1 MGERSAVVV
10 KRLDYKWV
18 MLAIVSLTYF
28 LAQGTRQI
36 YNAVLPQI
44 KTDFAS
50 AGLSDLQ
57 LGLVGSAFTLVF
69 GVVLMFSGLA
79 ADFFRRKWMIVCGT
93 LIFSLG
99 ILGTGFANGL
109 MMLVALYGV
118 LNAFGQALLPPSN
131 SSLISQF
138 HVETRGTAFAV
149 YQAAIYLGSILC
161 CVAAGFLAGLGPGGW
176 RQAFVVFGAIG
187 VVWAVAAALFL
198 KDTPNVGTD
207 DKPSVREAFAA
218 FASKPTALLLTGAL
232 GCYFYLL
239 YGYKQWVPAFLSR
252 AFPDLSTAS
261 VAFHAVFWFY
271 LGAVVG
277 VFLGGRVSDRLKVWR
292 PAVRLEVEIVAIL
305 LSVPFLLLTAW
316 AGSLPLMIAAIFA
329 FGFATGIYD
338 SNLYA
343 AMLEVINPRYRAVAT
358 GIFGCGGCIFGA
370 FGPGV
375 MGWMN
380 DHFTIRAS
388 FASLAGFALAG
399 AALIVLARFRYFN
412 HDKV

>member
-1 MGERSAVVV
+1 MREKATSGW
-10 KRLDYKWV
+10 YKWV
-18 MLAIVSLTYF
+18 MLGIVSLTYF

-36 YNAVLPQI
+36 YSAVSPQI
-44 KTDFAS
+44 GQDF
-50 AGLSDLQ
+50 GLKDLA
-57 LGLVGSAFTLVF
+57 LGSVVSAFTLVF
-69 GVVLMFSGLA
+69 GIVLMFSGLA
-79 ADFFRRKWMIVCGT
+79 ADFFRRKWMIVLGT
-93 LIFSLG
+93 FVFSLG
-99 ILGTGFANGL
+99 ILGTGFADGVL
-109 MMLVALYGV
+109 MMVITYGLVNAL
-118 LNAFGQALLPPSN
+118 GQAMLPPSN

-161 CVAAGFLAGLGPGGW
+161 CVSAGYLADLGAGGW
-176 RQAFVVFGAIG
+176 RKAFIIFGIVGILWSVV
-187 VVWAVAAALFL
+187 ALFGL
-198 KDTPNVGTD
+198 KDTPNVGSAAE
-207 DKPSVREAFAA
+207 KPSVREAFKA
-218 FASKPTALLLTGAL
+218 FVSKPSALLLTGAL

-252 AFPDLSTAS
+252 AFPELSTTT

-271 LGAVVG
+271 LGAVFG
-277 VFLGGRVSDRLKVWR
+277 VFLGGRVSDRLKALR
-292 PAVRLEVEIVAIL
+292 PAVRFEVEIVAIL

-329 FGFATGIYD
+329 FGFTTGIYD

-343 AMLEVINPRYRAVAT
+343 AMLDVINPRYRAVAT

-380 DHFTIRAS
+380 DHFTMRTS
-388 FASLAGFALAG
+388 FASLAIFALVG
-399 AALIVLARFRYFN
+399 AALISIAKFRFFEK
-412 HDKV
+412 DKV